1 LVAGLVN
8 EKLGEY
14 LEKTPSDAKRIV
26 ARAVEAATAREA
38 ARKAKELVR
47 RKGALDSGSLPGKLA
62 DCQERDPARSELF
75 IVEGDSAGGSAK
87 QGRDR
92 RIQAILP
99 LRGKILN
106 VERARIDKV
115 LSSAELRTLIT
126 ALGMGIGSDK
136 DLSRL
141 RYHTVV
147 IMTDAD
153 VDGSHIRTLLL
164 TLFFRQF
171 PEIIENGYLYV
182 AQPPLFRAKKGKAE
196 RYLKDEPALEDYL
209 TDLGAEAVTFESGKG
224 KEAREIK
231 GAALKTLVRR
241 ALHLERMYESLE
253 RRSKERAL
261 VVALAKLINDKN
273 AAADT
278 FHDEKALET
287 LAESIKNAVG
297 DTNLQARVIAD
308 SEATWKIVFTHTR
321 NGATPPTIVDVAL
334 LHSGEMRE
342 IRRLGADL
350 EIFRQPYKVKTGQE
364 ESSVESL
371 KAVAD
376 AVLQAGQK
384 GVEIQRYKGLGE
396 MNPEQLWQTTMNP
409 EARSMLRVEVAS
421 QEDAEDIFARLMGDQ
436 VEPRRQFI
444 EENALNVKNLDI

>member
-1 LVAGLVN
+1 
-8 EKLGEY
+8 
-14 LEKTPSDAKRIV
+14 
-26 ARAVEAATAREA
+26 
-38 ARKAKELVR
+38 
-47 RKGALDSGSLPGKLA
+47 
-62 DCQERDPARSELF
+62 
-75 IVEGDSAGGSAK
+75 
-87 QGRDR
+87 
-92 RIQAILP
+92 
-99 LRGKILN
+99 
-106 VERARIDKV
+106 V

-126 ALGMGIGSDK
+126 ALGMGVGSDK
-136 DLSRL
+136 DLARL

-171 PEIIENGYLYV
+171 PEIIENGHLYV

-196 RYLKDEPALEDYL
+196 RYLKDEGSLEDYL

-224 KEAREIK
+224 KETREAK
-231 GAALKTLVRR
+231 GAALKTLVRK

-253 RRSKERAL
+253 RRSKERPL
-261 VVALAKLINDKN
+261 VAALARLISDR
-273 AAADT
+273 AATADT
-278 FHDEKALET
+278 FRDGKALET
-287 LAESIKNAVG
+287 LADTIKKLVANP
-297 DTNLQARVIAD
+297 TLQTKVIAD
-308 SEATWKIVFTHTR
+308 SESTWKIVFTHAR
-321 NGATPPTIVDVAL
+321 NGATPPTVVDLAL
-334 LHSGEMRE
+334 FHSGEMRE
-342 IRRLGADL
+342 IRRLGADF
-350 EIFRQPYKVKTGQE
+350 EAYRPPFKVKTGQE
-364 ESSVESL
+364 ERTVESL

-409 EARSMLRVEVAS
+409 EARSMLRVEIAS
-421 QEDAEDIFARLMGDQ
+421 QEDAEDIFAKLMGDQ